1 MNLIKISLTISLLGI
16 IILLILT
23 NLIEPKLTKI
33 KDITIK
39 QLNKKVKILG
49 KVENIKNYETK
60 TNENFQVL
68 TISDETGYIETIL
81 NKDLNVKKYQEM
93 IIIGKVIIYKDKLQ
107 IQAEKIIIR

>member
-1 MNLIKISLTISLLGI
+1 MNFIKISLTISLIGI

-39 QLNKKVKILG
+39 QLNKKVKIFG
-49 KVENIKNYETK
+49 KIENIKNYETK

-68 TISDETGYIETIL
+68 TISDETDYIETIL
-81 NKDLNVKKYQEM
+81 NKDLNVKKDQK
-93 IIIGKVIIYKDKLQ
+93 IIVIGRVMIYKDKLQ
-107 IQAEKIIIR
+107 IQAEKIVA